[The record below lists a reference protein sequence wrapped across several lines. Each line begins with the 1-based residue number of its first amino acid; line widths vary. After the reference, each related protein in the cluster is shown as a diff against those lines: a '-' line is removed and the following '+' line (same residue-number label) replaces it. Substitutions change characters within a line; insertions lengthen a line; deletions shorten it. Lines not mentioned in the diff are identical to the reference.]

1 MWAELL
7 PAAAQVDGIGSGS
20 PSTFIAM
27 LDSCARHAIA
37 PITQIFRLSR
47 ANDALEKYTVAL
59 ALDGSSAIQ
68 SLT

>member
-37 PITQIFRLSR
+37 PIIFRLSR